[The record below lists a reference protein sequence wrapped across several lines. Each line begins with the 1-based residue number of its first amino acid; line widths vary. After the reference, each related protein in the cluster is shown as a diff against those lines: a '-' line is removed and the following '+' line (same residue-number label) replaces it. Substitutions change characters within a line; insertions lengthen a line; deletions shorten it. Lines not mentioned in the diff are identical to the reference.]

1 MSSLSLK
8 NNTLISLLFAV
19 FLITSV
25 NVEYGMGISAILMLL
40 VSIVGLIATRGQDY
54 PPLQAW
60 EKYWISALFFFVGL
74 VYIDILKGFGS
85 ISDID
90 SQARLLLAIPV
101 YLYIRRVGA
110 NLNIVLIGAAT
121 GGIVT
126 GVVAWYEYYYL
137 SYLMAEGM
145 TGNHIY
151 FGEIALLLSIFSLF
165 GLKVI
170 QNYLL
175 RVFLVIGVIF
185 GIYATLVSG
194 SRGGWIALPT
204 ILLLFMVY
212 NIWNLSLQRRLLA
225 SVVMA
230 MVIFGVYQSD
240 NLPVKQR
247 VDTAI
252 DQASNY
258 LSDNKQGHFL
268 SSIGLRLEMW
278 KASYLSAKDN
288 NFLGSGENSY
298 RPEIQRLVQEGKVHK
313 SLVRFVDP
321 HSQYFNTLL
330 DQGIIGL
337 FSLFLIFLI
346 PLKVLLNNL
355 KDHSQ
360 SHISV
365 MFSSVLLLSYM
376 EFMLTISTFEI
387 QIMTLFFAFTLS
399 IFLGLFTHNR
409 HHS

>member
-1 MSSLSLK
+1 
-8 NNTLISLLFAV
+8 
-19 FLITSV
+19 
-25 NVEYGMGISAILMLL
+25 
-40 VSIVGLIATRGQDY
+40 
-54 PPLQAW
+54 
-60 EKYWISALFFFVGL
+60 
-74 VYIDILKGFGS
+74 
-85 ISDID
+85 
-90 SQARLLLAIPV
+90 
-101 YLYIRRVGA
+101 VGA

-126 GVVAWYEYYYL
+126 GIVAWYEYYYL
-137 SYLMAEGM
+137 SYLMAEGV